1 MLKSI
6 VADNS
11 NTATSDAES
20 NSNTIKPALNIN
32 AAIKIAD
39 KQIKTTSILGNKKA
53 TSALGVGA
61 AVVIDNLTN
70 NANVNITSNN
80 NDKPQLISTAGDV
93 VVASKI
99 DDSYTRFDNM
109 SFTQKINPVNYP
121 NVYVYSGVVN
131 DIGDIVVATG
141 TVGIQNINNNSNV
154 NVGAGTV
161 ISADKKVDISATNIV
176 GNALGAGKVGLPS
189 NYNSNGIGGSVGVQ
203 NNNTDS
209 KVTIANDVQITG
221 GQIDINANNDVK
233 NVGVVISGTKTSSLG
248 ITGMVSYMGGT
259 SNAEVAVDDDTD
271 LTATKVVTKD
281 QGADAVSKSGAINI
295 NSENDTTLTN
305 VVGDVTS
312 SGGIGLGASVGVIS
326 YDVHSLAQVKNIET
340 TDTSGKGTFTANS
353 FTTEAL
359 TDGTI
364 NNITVAGTKVGGSK
378 PEKSGSNVT
387 VRDNNNNQAGSSNNT
402 TNLQDA
408 TVSSNGVSSAS
419 GRAQN
424 NSSIK
429 ISEAGSVSWNDVHN
443 KTVAAVDGVDI
454 NLTAPT
460 NATDKTTSLKV
471 QAVDQSYI
479 GAYSGAM
486 ALTQAGNTNNTSFS
500 ATLSGAVAVNDL
512 VKETSAKISGSS
524 ISNALNID
532 NIAQN
537 QGAQVAAG
545 LALGLETGNRTNSAG
560 VNVAANGS
568 FNYIDSNVNAIMDG
582 VSIAG
587 NTNNVNVDNIA
598 YDKDVQVAGGI
609 TAEYAKTSIAA
620 GASIA
625 VNKATNDINA
635 IIKNSN
641 FGTSTSGVNAVNNLA
656 VSKLT
661 QVGSAVSVGFT
672 TADQNIGIL
681 EAAVAVNNVSNN
693 VNAKIEGSDVYS
705 NTIANKAFDGEV
717 TTGVISSTYLQ
728 DLDDQGFDIS
738 GTDALANANVN
749 SLYSNSQPITTNSG
763 NLIVGA
769 ALGLGAKLANGS
781 YSGAGGAGV
790 VINNVNN
797 DFVAKVSG
805 GSLFVA
811 GDNANLNVEAIA
823 DTKMIGVAT
832 GIAAASGS
840 NLTIAGSGVTQTIHN
855 DTKALVDGTTIT
867 ATDMFV
873 EAESKSNLVSVA
885 GQVSAGHNANAA
897 VGAAVWLLQLW
908 YDCDPVGAVCAAG
921 ECCGGLSCYGKHERE

>member
-1 MLKSI
+1 MQATGDLDIKSDTETKINSTVGIQADLDSMLNTAVNI
-6 VADNS
+6 VGGEVSSKININDAIQGGNVNVTANHLSNGLQITTNNAFAETDGEFVDINNTGAKTSAISNNIKKVKNFVQGFINKKNNS
-11 NTATSDAES
+11 NNTSNAWDQYFDLGASITIDDITNNVEVNVSPDADIEAS
-20 NSNTIKPALNIN
+20 GVNGSDNAPALNIN

-39 KQIKTTSILGNKKA
+39 KQIRTISILGNKKA

-109 SFTQKINPVNYP
+109 SFTQKINPANYP
-121 NVYVYSGVVN
+121 NVHVYSGVVK
-131 DIGDIVVATG
+131 DIGDVVVATG

-154 NVGAGTV
+154 NVGAGAV
-161 ISADKKVDISATNIV
+161 ISANDKVDISATSIV

-189 NYNSNGIGGSVGVQ
+189 DYNSNGIGGSVGVQ
-203 NNNTDS
+203 NTNTNS
-209 KVTIANDVQITG
+209 KVTIANDVQIIG

-326 YDVHSLAQVKNIET
+326 YDVHSLAQIKNIET
-340 TDTSGKGTFTANS
+340 VDTSGVGTFTANS

-364 NNITVAGTKVGGSK
+364 NNITVAGTKVGGNK

-408 TVSSNGVSSAS
+408 TVSSSGVSSAS

-429 ISEAGSVSWNDVHN
+429 ISEAGSVSWNDIHN
-443 KTVAAVDGVDI
+443 KTIAAVDGVDI
-454 NLTAPT
+454 NLTAPE

-512 VKETSAKISGSS
+512 VKETSAIISGSS

-587 NTNNVNVDNIA
+587 NTNNVN
-598 YDKDVQVAGGI
+598 
-609 TAEYAKTSIAA
+609 
-620 GASIA
+620 
-625 VNKATNDINA
+625 
-635 IIKNSN
+635 
-641 FGTSTSGVNAVNNLA
+641 
-656 VSKLT
+656 
-661 QVGSAVSVGFT
+661 
-672 TADQNIGIL
+672 
-681 EAAVAVNNVSNN
+681 
-693 VNAKIEGSDVYS
+693 
-705 NTIANKAFDGEV
+705 
-717 TTGVISSTYLQ
+717 
-728 DLDDQGFDIS
+728 
-738 GTDALANANVN
+738 
-749 SLYSNSQPITTNSG
+749 
-763 NLIVGA
+763 
-769 ALGLGAKLANGS
+769 
-781 YSGAGGAGV
+781 
-790 VINNVNN
+790 
-797 DFVAKVSG
+797 
-805 GSLFVA
+805 
-811 GDNANLNVEAIA
+811 
-823 DTKMIGVAT
+823 
-832 GIAAASGS
+832 
-840 NLTIAGSGVTQTIHN
+840 
-855 DTKALVDGTTIT
+855 
-867 ATDMFV
+867 
-873 EAESKSNLVSVA
+873 
-885 GQVSAGHNANAA
+885 
-897 VGAAVWLLQLW
+897 
-908 YDCDPVGAVCAAG
+908 
-921 ECCGGLSCYGKHERE
+921 